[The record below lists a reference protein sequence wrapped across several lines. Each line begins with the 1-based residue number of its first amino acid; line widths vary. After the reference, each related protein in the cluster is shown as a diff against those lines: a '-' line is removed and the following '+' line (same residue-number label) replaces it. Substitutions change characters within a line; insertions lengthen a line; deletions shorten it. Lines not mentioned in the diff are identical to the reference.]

1 MMPKVGKVIVGHV
14 VELRPNGAVV
24 SWGEGT
30 EFLHISEIS
39 EEPIKV

>member
-1 MMPKVGKVIVGHV
+1 MMPKVGEVIVGHV

-30 EFLHISEIS
+30 EFLHISITS
-39 EEPIKV
+39 RQVV